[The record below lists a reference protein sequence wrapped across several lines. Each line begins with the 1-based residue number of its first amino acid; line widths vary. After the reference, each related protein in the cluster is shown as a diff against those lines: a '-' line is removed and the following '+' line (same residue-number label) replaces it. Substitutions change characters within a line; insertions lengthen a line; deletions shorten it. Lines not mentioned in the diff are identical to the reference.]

1 MVVIPLKLIVLF
13 KLHSLRVGPLV
24 VPLFAHDK
32 LMVGDERQYSMY
44 LADGAAGEI
53 G

>member
-1 MVVIPLKLIVLF
+1 MVLLL
-13 KLHSLRVGPLV
+13 LY
-24 VPLFAHDK
+24 DK

>member
-1 MVVIPLKLIVLF
+1 MVVIHVEQIVLF
-13 KLHSLRVGPLV
+13 KLDSLRVEPLV
-24 VPLFAHDK
+24 VLLFLHDK
-32 LMVGDERQYSMY
+32 LMVADERQYSMY